1 MHGDTKWGKS
11 ASAHSGRRSFAQPD
25 STTLQIY
32 HLRKIL
38 WGGGRVMRP
47 CLTFRPHYFLDR
59 HGRAPLTV
67 TLENLQAANLLRI
80 TSLLVRIIE
89 GHHLVIQSMYL
100 TY

>member
-1 MHGDTKWGKS
+1 MATPNGGNLQARTQVDAPLLS
-11 ASAHSGRRSFAQPD
+11 LIPPPYRSITYARFFG
-25 STTLQIY
+25 
-32 HLRKIL
+32 
-38 WGGGRVMRP
+38 GGGRVMRP